1 MRACRFHQRMVVRLG
16 CSCRISIFGR
26 VPNGS
31 GDSALWKRISA
42 ASGSHLATTTMAT
55 PGKSSDMTATETAA
69 QPVRR
74 LKWQLAQV
82 CEIVV
87 ETYRVKS
94 LLLHVANWQ
103 GHLSGQHVDIR
114 LTAEDGYQA
123 QRSYSIASP
132 PEDELLTLTVEKVD
146 NGEVSPYLV
155 EDLRAGDQFELRG
168 PIGGYF
174 VWTVAM
180 RGPVWLIAGGSGIAP
195 LMAMLRHRARR
206 KVQVPALLLYSSRS
220 LEEVIYREERDA
232 MARGDPHL
240 RVVHTLTRKQP
251 VGWTG
256 HRRRIDRKLLA
267 EVCFPPD
274 QNPKIFVCGPTPL
287 VEAVSRLLVELG
299 HDPLTIKTERFGPS
313 GWAP

>member
-42 ASGSHLATTTMAT
+42 ASGSRLATTTMAP

-74 LKWQLAQV
+74 VKWQLAQV
-82 CEIVV
+82 REIVV

-103 GHLSGQHVDIR
+103 GHLSGQHLDIR

-132 PEDELLTLTVEKVD
+132 PEDEWLTLTVERVD
-146 NGEVSPYLV
+146 NGDAPSPRQAERSRSCLAAV
-155 EDLRAGDQFELRG
+155 LIQKSGRRHLSRG
-168 PIGGYF
+168 TRYDG
-174 VWTVAM
+174 
-180 RGPVWLIAGGSGIAP
+180 
-195 LMAMLRHRARR
+195 ARR
-206 KVQVPALLLYSSRS
+206 S
-220 LEEVIYREERDA
+220 
-232 MARGDPHL
+232 
-240 RVVHTLTRKQP
+240 
-251 VGWTG
+251 
-256 HRRRIDRKLLA
+256 
-267 EVCFPPD
+267 
-274 QNPKIFVCGPTPL
+274 
-287 VEAVSRLLVELG
+287 
-299 HDPLTIKTERFGPS
+299 
-313 GWAP
+313 